1 MIIPRNSKLQHSPS
15 LPIVSNAQVYHN
27 PVHRDIHCQGS
38 VMEMYLDNTAEEAL
52 VAISNISSPDKSG
65 SSILQYGGCSCSKM
79 NSKHV

>member
-1 MIIPRNSKLQHSPS
+1 
-15 LPIVSNAQVYHN
+15 
-27 PVHRDIHCQGS
+27 
-38 VMEMYLDNTAEEAL
+38 MEMYLDNTAEEAL